1 VKVDEQA
8 LPHPRMYEGS
18 GVTDVALHVDA
29 PTVPRGGPYPRAR
42 HFKEPVEIIP
52 DVYLGPLGKVGEA
65 VMDACTARGENTPIP
80 VRQYG
85 ARYALYRTNAPRD
98 PLFTWDPD
106 RRLRHVLQLSRIVR
120 PHSIGTGR
128 AARVIAPGEGGR
140 RTIIPAWGR
149 LDQKAYVVDEE
160 ANWIRDEDIGP
171 IRELIDAFDPQSL
184 PERVKRAMWHY
195 EYAASVYWVDL
206 RWTLLVTALESLI
219 HTDERALPRKKQAG
233 ANTQFIGRLLTLAG
247 RVPGLELDPEDLAAM
262 YELRSGLAHGQSL
275 PGGMSPGTRDLYL
288 HMESALRS
296 ILITAIRDPAVAA
309 LFASDSVVREEL
321 PPSRYE
327 LARRSKQP
335 RPSDPAEPGEPDPHP
350 GGGSASQV
358 P

>member
-1 VKVDEQA
+1 MRANGQA
-8 LPHPRMYEGS
+8 FPHQRMNEGS
-18 GVTDVALHVDA
+18 GVTDVALHADA
-29 PTVPRGGPYPRAR
+29 PSIPEGGPFPRAR
-42 HFKEPVEIIP
+42 HFREPVELLP

-65 VMDACTARGENTPIP
+65 VMDACTAPGENTPIP

-106 RRLRHVLQLSRIVR
+106 RRLQHVLQLSRIVR
-120 PHSIGTGR
+120 PHSIGTRFAG
-128 AARVIAPGEGGR
+128 RVIAPDERGR

-160 ANWIRDEDIGP
+160 ANWIRDEDVVP
-171 IRELIDAFDPQSL
+171 IRELIEAFDPQSL

-206 RWTLLVTALESLI
+206 RWTLLVTALESLV
-219 HTDERALPRKKQAG
+219 HTDERSAPRNKRMG

-247 RVPGLELDPEDLAAM
+247 RVPGLTLDPEDLAAM

-275 PGGMSPGTRDLYL
+275 PGGMSPQTRALYL
-288 HMESALRS
+288 HMEFALRS
-296 ILITAIRDPAVAA
+296 ILSTAILDPAVAA
-309 LFASDSVVREEL
+309 LLASDSTVREEL

-327 LARRSKQP
+327 LARRSEQP
-335 RPSDPAEPGEPDPHP
+335 RASTPAEAGEPDPAQ
-350 GGGSASQV
+350 GERSAPSA